1 MKHMQQQGITLLE
14 VLVAAV
20 IAAVVVG
27 GTMTAFLTATRV
39 SKVSSE
45 EMGTAAYA
53 QQTIERFRN
62 KVACRQSTEDPT
74 SSASTTPTWFDS
86 ACAPA
91 VPSSAQG
98 PDNWETDGDLSGSG
112 IPGAT
117 RQYQVVAVDCNGDS
131 VASNSIDDCL
141 QVTSTVHWE
150 PAQ

>member
-1 MKHMQQQGITLLE
+1 MRQMERGITLLE
-14 VLVAAV
+14 ILVAAV
-20 IAAVVVG
+20 IAAVIVG

-45 EMGTAAYA
+45 EAGSAAYA

-62 KVACRQSTEDPT
+62 KIACRQSTE
-74 SSASTTPTWFDS
+74 SATDTWFDS

-91 VPSSAQG
+91 APLGLV
-98 PDNWETDGDLSGSG
+98 TDGDLSGSG

-117 RQYQVVAVDCNGDS
+117 RQYQVVAVDCNEDGD
-131 VASNSIDDCL
+131 ASDGIDDCL
-141 QVTSTVHWE
+141 QVTSNVHWT

>member
-1 MKHMQQQGITLLE
+1 MRQRQQQWGITLLE

-20 IAAVVVG
+20 IATVVVG
-27 GTMTAFLTATRV
+27 GAMTAFLSATKV

-45 EMGTAAYA
+45 EAGSAAYA

-62 KVACRQSTEDPT
+62 KIACRQSTELATD
-74 SSASTTPTWFDS
+74 TWFDS

-91 VPSSAQG
+91 VPSTALS
-98 PDNWETDGDLSGSG
+98 PSWETDGDLSGSG
-112 IPGAT
+112 LPGAT

-131 VASNSIDDCL
+131 DASDGIDDCL
-141 QVTSTVHWE
+141 QVTSKVHWA